1 MDATPTTIFGRV
13 VYSHRLRGLFL
24 SALKVELVT
33 YDAFKNWQR
42 CIESSYTFLYY
53 HKHKN

>member
-1 MDATPTTIFGRV
+1 MRPNFEDITLSMYRGTQVDATITTIFGRV

-33 YDAFKNWQR
+33 YDAFKN
-42 CIESSYTFLYY
+42 
-53 HKHKN
+53 